1 MAMRVKR
8 RRLLKLVAVGTL
20 ATTAA
25 GHTIDAV
32 SASARHFASSPFAP
46 GERATLLAAMD
57 EIIPREGDLP
67 AASEAGVL
75 GYLETLSARD
85 STVRGDLRRTASAL
99 ERGARPGHFASIST
113 QRRVQILTTLE
124 RDHEDLFGSLR
135 DYVYEGYYTN
145 SQVWTV
151 IGFQFYGP
159 ERSGPGVGVFDEQSV
174 ERVRA
179 MPALYR
185 RVP

>member
-1 MAMRVKR
+1 MRFKR
-8 RRLLKLVAVGTL
+8 RRFLQLVAAGTL

-32 SASARHFASSPFAP
+32 SAPARRPVSSPFAP
-46 GERATLLAAMD
+46 SERATLLAAMD
-57 EIIPREGDLP
+57 EIIPRAGDMP

-75 GYLETLSARD
+75 RYLEHLSARD
-85 STVRGDLRRTASAL
+85 STVRRDLRRTASAL
-99 ERGARPGHFASIST
+99 ERRVRPGGFASTST
-113 QRRVQILTTLE
+113 QRRVQILATLE
-124 RDHEDLFGSLR
+124 RQHKDIFVSLR

-145 SQVWTV
+145 PQVWTA

-159 ERSGPGVGVFDEQSV
+159 ERPGPGLGMFDEKWV

-185 RVP
+185 SVP